1 VTGAGVPS
9 AQLTIRQAEPE
20 ERSGVVATVVAA
32 FAQDP
37 AWAFILGEDY
47 EHLAAHFAGALFDLR
62 VARRNVW
69 VSDDLAAVAMWDS
82 PDTSD
87 THGEGNSRS
96 VWSRYRETAGED
108 SFKRLARYN
117 DAVAAADSSESHWYL
132 GVLAT
137 SPGRRREGLASA
149 VMAPILAQADR
160 LGIACCLETSTAENR
175 RFYRGRGFDEATEIV
190 LPGGPTTWWLRR
202 SPTPARGV

>member
-1 VTGAGVPS
+1 VTLAGPS
-9 AQLTIRQAEPE
+9 STPVMIRQAVPQ

-47 EHLAAHFAGALFDLR
+47 GRLAPHFAGSLFDVR

-69 VSDDLAAVAMWDS
+69 VSDDLTAVAMWDPPRDS
-82 PDTSD
+82 HSGGDD
-87 THGEGNSRS
+87 SRS
-96 VWSRYRETAGED
+96 VWARYRATAGEE
-108 SFKRLARYN
+108 SFRRLAQYN
-117 DAVAAADSSESHWYL
+117 DAVAVADSAESNWYL

-137 SPGRRREGLASA
+137 DPGRRRQGLATA
-149 VMAPILAQADR
+149 VMTPILSHADR

-175 RFYRGRGFDEATEIV
+175 RFYEGRGFDQATEIV

-202 SPTPARGV
+202 APNSAPHW

>member
-1 VTGAGVPS
+1 MTGAGVS
-9 AQLTIRQAEPE
+9 STQVTIRQAEPQ
-20 ERSGVVATVVAA
+20 ERSTVVATVVTA

-47 EHLAAHFAGALFDLR
+47 EHHAAHFAGALFDLR

-82 PDTSD
+82 PGPSD
-87 THGEGNSRS
+87 SHGDSDSRS
-96 VWSRYRETAGED
+96 VWSRYRATVGED
-108 SFKRLARYN
+108 SFKRLAQYN

-137 SPGRRREGLASA
+137 DPGRRRQGLASA
-149 VMAPILAQADR
+149 VMAPILAQADE

-175 RFYRGRGFDEATEIV
+175 RFYQARGFDEATEIV
-190 LPGGPTTWWLRR
+190 LPGAPTTWWLRR
-202 SPTPARGV
+202 SPTPARGE

>member
-1 VTGAGVPS
+1 MTS
-9 AQLTIRQAEPE
+9 AVASSTRVMVREAVPE
-20 ERSGVVATVVAA
+20 ERVGVVATVVAA

-47 EHLAAHFAGALFDLR
+47 ERLAPHFAGSLFDLR

-82 PDTSD
+82 PDAGDSD
-87 THGEGNSRS
+87 TDARS
-96 VWSRYRETAGED
+96 VWSRYRATAGEV
-108 SFKRLARYN
+108 SFKRLAQYN

-137 SPGRRREGLASA
+137 DPERRRQGLATA
-149 VMAPILAQADR
+149 VMTPILAQADR
-160 LGIACCLETSTAENR
+160 LGIACCLETSTVENR

-202 SPTPARGV
+202 SPTPARGE

>member
-1 VTGAGVPS
+1 MTGAGVS
-9 AQLTIRQAEPE
+9 STQVTIRQAEPR
-20 ERSGVVATVVAA
+20 ERSAVVATVVAA

-47 EHLAAHFAGALFDLR
+47 EQHAAHFAGALFDLR

-82 PDTSD
+82 PGPSD
-87 THGEGNSRS
+87 SHGDSDSRS
-96 VWSRYRETAGED
+96 VWSRYRATVGED
-108 SFKRLARYN
+108 SFKRLAKYN

-137 SPGRRREGLASA
+137 DPGRRRQGLASA
-149 VMAPILAQADR
+149 VMAPVLAQADR

-175 RFYRGRGFDEATEIV
+175 RFYRARGFDQATEIV
-190 LPGGPTTWWLRR
+190 LPGAPTTWWLRR
-202 SPTPARGV
+202 SPAPARGE

>member
-1 VTGAGVPS
+1 MSGTGVS
-9 AQLTIRQAEPE
+9 LTQVTIRQAQPE
-20 ERSGVVATVVAA
+20 ERPGVVATVVAA

-62 VARRNVW
+62 VTRRNVW

-82 PDTSD
+82 PGTSD
-87 THGEGNSRS
+87 DHGDGDSRS
-96 VWSRYRETAGED
+96 VWSRYRATAGED
-108 SFKRLARYN
+108 GFKRLAQYN
-117 DAVAAADSSESHWYL
+117 DAVAAADPGESHWYL

-137 SPGRRREGLASA
+137 DPGRRRQGLATT
-149 VMAPILAQADR
+149 VMTPMLAQADR

-175 RFYRGRGFDEATEIV
+175 RFYEGRGFDEATEIV

-202 SPTPARGV
+202 PPAAAQDE

>member
-1 VTGAGVPS
+1 MQV
-9 AQLTIRQAEPE
+9 TIRQALAE

-32 FAQDP
+32 FAHDP

-47 EHLAAHFAGALFDLR
+47 GRLAAHFAGSLFDLR

-82 PDTSD
+82 PGAVDSD
-87 THGEGNSRS
+87 SDSDSRS
-96 VWSRYRETAGED
+96 VWSRYRATAGES
-108 SFKRLARYN
+108 SFKRLAQYN
-117 DAVAAADSSESHWYL
+117 DAVAAAEETESHWYL

-137 SPGRRREGLASA
+137 DPGRRRQGLATA
-149 VMAPILAQADR
+149 VMTPMLAQADR

-175 RFYRGRGFDEATEIV
+175 RFYEGRGFDEATEIV

-202 SPTPARGV
+202 APTSAPHG